1 MPLNLQNGGNAVPHI
16 RWLASTS
23 SWSHSS
29 EAGMQPFQL
38 TQAIFD
44 LASIRTGWGRFSEN
58 EPPRWVWDRSLTE
71 PAPRPAEGE
80 WKRGFR
86 VMVLLPKEFGEERLR
101 EFATTGTGAV
111 MGIDALYTEYE
122 KQAADHPGQVPV
134 VAFSGATPTRIGKG
148 NTNIPKLDIAGWV
161 DRPEGLEAAGGKDE
175 PAPAAAVPKPAAV
188 AVTPPVAA
196 KADPPAASLPQ
207 DQMLTTVF

>member
-23 SWSHSS
+23 NWSHSS

-38 TQAIFD
+38 GKAVFD
-44 LASIRTGWGRFSEN
+44 LAGIRTGWGRFSEN
-58 EPPRWVWDRSLTE
+58 EPPQWVWDRSLTE
-71 PAPRPAEGE
+71 PAPRPADGE

-122 KQAADHPGQVPV
+122 KHAVDHQGQVPV

-148 NTNIPKLDIAGWV
+148 NTNIPKLDITGWV
-161 DRPEGLEAAGGKDE
+161 DRPEGLEAAGQHE
-175 PAPAAAVPKPAAV
+175 HPAPAAATAVAKPAAV
-188 AVTPPVAA
+188 AVTPPAAATVAA
-196 KADPPAASLPQ
+196 PQ
-207 DQMLTTVF
+207 DPMLVTDF

>member
-29 EAGMQPFQL
+29 EDGMKPFQL

-58 EPPRWVWDRSLTE
+58 EPPQWVWDRSLTE
-71 PAPRPAEGE
+71 PAPRPADGE

-111 MGIDALYTEYE
+111 MGIDALYTECE
-122 KQAADHPGQVPV
+122 KHAADHQGQVPV

-161 DRPEGLEAAGGKDE
+161 DRPAGLEAAGQHEDAVPA
-175 PAPAAAVPKPAAV
+175 PAPAAAKPAAV

-196 KADPPAASLPQ
+196 KAEADP
-207 DQMLTTVF
+207 MLETHF